1 MRISDTVEAISADL
15 AALGSLGDERTA
27 DAAHRL
33 AMAMQ
38 ATVTARLFDV
48 LGQAAAELS
57 EVLPGQRVEVRL
69 VGGEAHLVVETVD
82 GEPVPEEAPVGD
94 GSGARITLRL
104 PAQLKAKLEEASARE
119 GLSVNSYVVRAL
131 NQQVRSERGFRAGH
145 RLSGYGRS

>member
-27 DAAHRL
+27 DTARRL
-33 AMAMQ
+33 AAAMQ

-69 VGGEAHLVVETVD
+69 AGSEVQLIVETVSR
-82 GEPVPEEAPVGD
+82 EPVPEEAPLED
-94 GSGARITLRL
+94 DSGARITLRL

-131 NQQVRSERGFRAGH
+131 NQQVRSERGFRVGN